1 METAKIKELVSRMT
15 LEEKASLCSG
25 LDFWHTKGVE
35 RLGIPSEMVSDG
47 PHGLRKQDDKADHL
61 GINDSIQAV
70 CFPAG
75 CATASSF
82 NRELVTKLGETLGEE
97 CQAENVST
105 ILGPAMNIKRSPL
118 CGRNFEYYSED
129 PLVSTEMAG
138 ALVHGVQS
146 KHIGTSPKHF
156 MANNQ
161 EYHRLTSSSEMD
173 ERTMREIYLASFEG
187 MVKKEKPWTIMN
199 AYNKLN
205 GTYLCENKEMLTD
218 VLRREWGF
226 DGYVM
231 TDWGAMN
238 DRVEA
243 LKAGCN
249 LEMPSCEGATD
260 AEIVAAVQDGT
271 LDESVLDKS
280 CEEYLNVIFKYEE
293 NRDKNAVFQREKDH
307 ETAREIE
314 EECIVLLK
322 NEDALLPLSADKKV
336 AFIGKYAEE
345 PRYQGGGS
353 SHINSFKT
361 ESAMDAVEFL
371 ATVKKE
377 NITFAK
383 GFDDVEDKA
392 DEALAAKAVEAAANA
407 DVAVI
412 FAGLPDSFES
422 EGYDRTSMELPKC
435 QNRLIEAVAEIQKN
449 VVVVLHN
456 GSPVET
462 PWAESVNAILEMYLG
477 GEGIGEASDRLLFG
491 EANPGGR
498 LAETFPYRLEDNP
511 SYLNFPGDGR
521 TVLYGEDIFVG
532 YRYYDAKKVPV
543 RWAFGHGLSYTEF
556 SYSNMKLSSAE
567 MKDGDILKVSIDV
580 ENIGKRAGS
589 EVVQLYV
596 SGKNSTVPRAVK
608 ELKGFAK
615 VFLNPGEKKTVTM
628 ELCARDFAYYETKI
642 HDWYTPSGTY
652 EIQIGHASDEIRE
665 AAELTFTTDVL
676 LPFTVDMT
684 TTMGELMNHP
694 KTAGKMMEYLE
705 GISQGEEPKKED
717 GDVQLVTPE
726 IIAQMPLKSFLSVI
740 PGEAIEQMIVE
751 LNALCAEEG
760 K

>member
-1 METAKIKELVSRMT
+1 MSRNLKELIRQMT
-15 LEEKASLCSG
+15 LEEKAGLCSG
-25 LDFWHTKGVE
+25 ADFWNTMGIE
-35 RLGIPSEMVSDG
+35 RLGIPSVMMTDG
-47 PHGLRKQDDKADHL
+47 PHGLRKQEGAADHL
-61 GINDSIQAV
+61 GLNKSVNAV
-70 CFPAG
+70 CFPAA

-82 NRELVTKLGETLGEE
+82 DVELMERMGQILGDE
-97 CQAENVST
+97 CQAENVS
-105 ILGPAMNIKRSPL
+105 ILLGPAVNIKRSPL
-118 CGRNFEYYSED
+118 CGRNFEYMSED
-129 PLVSTEMAG
+129 PYLTGKMAS
-138 ALVHGVQS
+138 AYIRGVQS
-146 KHIGTSPKHF
+146 KGIGTSMKHF
-156 MANNQ
+156 AANNQ
-161 EYHRLTSSSEMD
+161 ETDRMQISSEVS
-173 ERTMREIYLASFEG
+173 ERAFREIYLPAFEEA
-187 MVKKEKPWTIMN
+187 VKKAYPKTVMCS
-199 AYNKLN
+199 YNKIN
-205 GTYLCENKEMLTD
+205 GVFSSENKKLLTD
-218 VLRREWGF
+218 ILRDEWGF
-226 DGYVM
+226 EGYVVS
-231 TDWGAMN
+231 DWGAVN
-238 DRVEA
+238 DRVKG
-243 LKAGCN
+243 LKAGLD
-249 LEMPSCEGATD
+249 LEMPGSGGYNTRKIIQAVENGELEEEILDRTVERILKVVFSYTD
-260 AEIVAAVQDGT
+260 NRKAET
-271 LDESVLDKS
+271 
-280 CEEYLNVIFKYEE
+280 
-293 NRDKNAVFQREKDH
+293 VFGREKDH
-307 ETAREIE
+307 KAAADIET
-314 EECIVLLK
+314 ECAVLLE
-322 NEDALLPLSADKKV
+322 NRGVLPLKKEQKV
-336 AFIGKYAEE
+336 VYIGEFAKK

-353 SHINSFKT
+353 SHINTDSVV
-361 ESAMDAVEFL
+361 SALETAVRKGRAVEY
-371 ATVKKE
+371 V
-377 NITFAK
+377 K
-383 GFDDVEDKA
+383 GFSSER
-392 DEALAAKAVEAAANA
+392 DEMTEEELKQACEAAAGA
-407 DVAVI
+407 DVVVI

-449 VVVVLHN
+449 VVVGLHN
-456 GSPVET
+456 GRPVET

-532 YRYYDAKKVPV
+532 YRYYDEKKVPV

-580 ENIGKRAGS
+580 ENTGKRAGS

-596 SGKNSTVPRAVK
+596 SDKDSTVPRAVK

-615 VFLNPGEKKTVTM
+615 VFLNPGEKKMVTM

-717 GDVQLVTPE
+717 GEVQLVTPE
-726 IIAQMPLKSFLSVI
+726 IIAQMPLKTFLSVI

>member
-567 MKDGDILKVSIDV
+567 MKDGDILKVSTDV
-580 ENIGKRAGS
+580 ENTGKRAGS

-740 PGEAIEQMIVE
+740 PGEVIEQMIVE

>member
-1 METAKIKELVSRMT
+1 MGQVKNNDSFLGKAEKLKPVLKHRMLRPVGVVSFERKKADSVVSALETAVR
-15 LEEKASLCSG
+15 
-25 LDFWHTKGVE
+25 KGRAVE
-35 RLGIPSEMVSDG
+35 YVKG
-47 PHGLRKQDDKADHL
+47 
-61 GINDSIQAV
+61 
-70 CFPAG
+70 F
-75 CATASSF
+75 
-82 NRELVTKLGETLGEE
+82 
-97 CQAENVST
+97 
-105 ILGPAMNIKRSPL
+105 
-118 CGRNFEYYSED
+118 
-129 PLVSTEMAG
+129 
-138 ALVHGVQS
+138 
-146 KHIGTSPKHF
+146 
-156 MANNQ
+156 
-161 EYHRLTSSSEMD
+161 SSERD
-173 ERTMREIYLASFEG
+173 E
-187 MVKKEKPWTIMN
+187 
-199 AYNKLN
+199 
-205 GTYLCENKEMLTD
+205 
-218 VLRREWGF
+218 
-226 DGYVM
+226 M
-231 TDWGAMN
+231 TEED
-238 DRVEA
+238 
-243 LKAGCN
+243 LKQAC
-249 LEMPSCEGATD
+249 
-260 AEIVAAVQDGT
+260 
-271 LDESVLDKS
+271 
-280 CEEYLNVIFKYEE
+280 
-293 NRDKNAVFQREKDH
+293 
-307 ETAREIE
+307 
-314 EECIVLLK
+314 
-322 NEDALLPLSADKKV
+322 
-336 AFIGKYAEE
+336 
-345 PRYQGGGS
+345 
-353 SHINSFKT
+353 
-361 ESAMDAVEFL
+361 
-371 ATVKKE
+371 
-377 NITFAK
+377 
-383 GFDDVEDKA
+383 
-392 DEALAAKAVEAAANA
+392 EAAAGA
-407 DVAVI
+407 DVVVI

-580 ENIGKRAGS
+580 ENTGKRAGS

-596 SGKNSTVPRAVK
+596 SDKDSTVPRAVK

-717 GDVQLVTPE
+717 GEVQLVTPE
-726 IIAQMPLKSFLSVI
+726 IIAQMPLKTFLSVI